1 MKKSL
6 DEMYLDVKKYIS
18 DESIS
23 DTKVIKFLEVYEK
36 AVFGYSEVV
45 KAFANGKYLN
55 ENELIEFE
63 SKVFVNNLDNQE
75 E

>member
-1 MKKSL
+1 MKASQL
-6 DEMYLDVKKYIS
+6 LR
-18 DESIS
+18 
-23 DTKVIKFLEVYEK
+23 T
-36 AVFGYSEVV
+36 SEEIY
-45 KAFANGKYLN
+45 KELKLSQIDD